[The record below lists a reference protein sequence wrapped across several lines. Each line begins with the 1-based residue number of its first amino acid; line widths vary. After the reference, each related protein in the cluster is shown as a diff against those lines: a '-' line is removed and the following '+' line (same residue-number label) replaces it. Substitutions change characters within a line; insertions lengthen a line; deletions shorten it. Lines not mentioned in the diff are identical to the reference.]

1 MIGTLIGII
10 FVLVVLGILWWG
22 IQRVLPMLPVAEPFL
37 TVINVLLVIVAAFV
51 ALWVIASLLGMA
63 GIHVPLVGGLR

>member
-1 MIGTLIGII
+1 MIGALISVV

-22 IQRVLPMLPVAEPFL
+22 VQRLLPMLPIAEPFL

-51 ALWVIASLLGMA
+51 ALWVISMLLGMA
-63 GIHVPLVGGLR
+63 GIHVPLMGGLK

>member
-22 IQRVLPMLPVAEPFL
+22 IQRVLPMLPIAEPFL
-37 TVINVLLVIVAAFV
+37 TVINVLLVIIAAFI